1 MELALWLAPSFSVIT
16 QQYAEGEE
24 KQAVH
29 NISSDGSPVAPER
42 WYSCDVFAHQDFP
55 RYKSTYNDAVG
66 GGGGGVRDQSLYSSL
81 RTGNKW
87 LTGLGPSELCEKL
100 WKASQCY
107 SNQVPPGLS
116 SNPEPE
122 EASTVLMTE

>member
-1 MELALWLAPSFSVIT
+1 MELALWLAPNFSVIT

-42 WYSCDVFAHQDFP
+42 WYSCDVFAHKDVLP
-55 RYKSTYNDAVG
+55 SNTKAHTKTLWG
-66 GGGGGVRDQSLYSSL
+66 GGARDQSLYSSL

-87 LTGLGPSELCEKL
+87 QTGLGPSELCEKL
-100 WKASQCY
+100 
-107 SNQVPPGLS
+107 
-116 SNPEPE
+116 
-122 EASTVLMTE
+122 